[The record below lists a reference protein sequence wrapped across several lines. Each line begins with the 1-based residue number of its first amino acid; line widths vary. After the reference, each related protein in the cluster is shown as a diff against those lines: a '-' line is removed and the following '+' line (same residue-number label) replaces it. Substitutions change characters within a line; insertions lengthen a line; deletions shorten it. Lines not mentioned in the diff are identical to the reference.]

1 MTSPVVFA
9 QLPREQSRH
18 QMVVERLR
26 EAIAQGHL
34 AIGERLPS
42 ERELCEQLGVSRT
55 IVREAMRVLASQGIL
70 TVRQGRHA
78 VVAADLSTEYL
89 RPMRRLIEETRRETF
104 DDILDARLI
113 LETASAERAAQF
125 ADPEDL
131 VGLAAA
137 LEAIRRAPPGSP
149 AAEQAHSTFHIAV
162 ADASH
167 NLFLARMLK
176 PLIESHIANDPARS
190 PDLPEVID
198 APLLPIGYEAHAKIL
213 RPIRDHRVAAARRAM
228 HEHLSTTIQRHPG
241 RHH

>member
-1 MTSPVVFA
+1 VTSPVVFA
-9 QLPREQSRH
+9 QLPREQTRH

-26 EAIAQGHL
+26 DAIAQGHL

-70 TVRQGRHA
+70 TVHQGRHA

-104 DDILDARLI
+104 DDFLDARLI

-125 ADPEDL
+125 ATDRELDAM
-131 VGLAAA
+131 AAT
-137 LEAIRRAPPGSP
+137 LEAYRRSLPNST
-149 AAEQAHSTFHIAV
+149 AAGQAHASFHIAV

-176 PLIESHIANDPARS
+176 LLIESPDAGHPGQSPELNDVV
-190 PDLPEVID
+190 DT
-198 APLLPIGYEAHAKIL
+198 PLLPIGYEAHLKIF
-213 RPIRDHRVAAARRAM
+213 RPIRDHRVTAARRAM

-241 RHH
+241 LRR